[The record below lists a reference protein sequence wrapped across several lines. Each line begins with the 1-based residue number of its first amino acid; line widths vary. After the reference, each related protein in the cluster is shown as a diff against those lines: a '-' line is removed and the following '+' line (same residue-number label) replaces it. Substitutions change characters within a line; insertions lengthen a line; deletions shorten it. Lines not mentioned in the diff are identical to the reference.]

1 MDKGVIMASVE
12 MDVERGARER
22 AGTLVPVLLSGGAG
36 SRLWPLSRE
45 QYPKQ
50 LLRIAGERTMIQ
62 ETALR
67 VADPSLFGCPIV
79 VCNHEHR
86 FAIAEQMQEVGV
98 TPSRI
103 VLEPLGRNTAPAIA
117 VAAQAALQDDPDALL
132 LVLPADHVVLDQGRF
147 CLAVEA
153 ATAAAREG
161 YLVTFGILP
170 TGPETGY
177 GYIKAGA
184 ALPGLP
190 GAHKVDSFV
199 EKPDRGLAEAYVAGG
214 EHYWNSGMFLF
225 RAATLLEE
233 LARHA
238 PDVLE
243 GVAQVMP
250 KSVRDLD
257 FLRLD
262 KDAFA
267 AVPSIAIDVAVMER
281 TDKAVVI
288 PADLGWT
295 DVGAWSALW
304 EIGKKDAAGNVL
316 LGDVVAVDSRN
327 NLVRSEGM
335 LTAVVGLD
343 NAVVVV
349 TEDAVLVAHRDK
361 VQEVKQ
367 VVDQL
372 KRATRPE
379 ATTNK
384 TVYRPWGHY
393 TGVHAD
399 EGFQVK
405 RITVLP
411 GRSLSLQYHHHRSEH
426 WVVVHGT
433 AHVRVGDEELVVKAN
448 ESVYIP
454 REAVHRLENRGD
466 HPLHLIEVQ
475 VGGYL
480 GEDDIVRLQDV
491 YGRS

>member
-1 MDKGVIMASVE
+1 MGILQAHIRPELATGLEAV
-12 MDVERGARER
+12 
-22 AGTLVPVLLSGGAG
+22 VPVLLSGGSG

-67 VADPSLFGCPIV
+67 VSDPGAFGRPII

-98 TPSRI
+98 SPARI
-103 VLEPLGRNTAPAIA
+103 ILEPLGRNTAPAIA
-117 VAAQAALQDDPDALL
+117 VAAQVAVQDDPEAIL
-132 LVLPADHVVLDQGRF
+132 LVLPADHVVLDKARF
-147 CLAVEA
+147 HDAVAA
-153 ATAAAREG
+153 ATVAARAG
-161 YLVTFGILP
+161 NLVTFGILP
-170 TGPETGY
+170 TAPETGY

-184 ALPGLP
+184 FIPDMP
-190 GAHKVDSFV
+190 GARRVDSFV
-199 EKPDRGLAEAYVAGG
+199 EKPSRELAESYVAGG

-243 GVAQVMP
+243 GVAGVLPGSQQ
-250 KSVRDLD
+250 DLD

-316 LGDVVAVDSRN
+316 LGDVVAVDSTN

-349 TEDAVLVAHRDK
+349 TEDAVLVADRDK

-367 VVDQL
+367 VVDRL

-379 ATTNK
+379 ATTNR

-393 TGVHAD
+393 TGLHAD
-399 EGFQVK
+399 DGFQVK

-433 AHVRVGDEELVVKAN
+433 AHVQVGEREMVLPAN

-454 REAVHRLENRGD
+454 RKAVHRLENRGD
-466 HPLHLIEVQ
+466 VPLHLIEVQ